1 MISDFLQQ
9 DQAISE
15 LSEESRTTAM
25 FRIIQLL
32 NCSKSTAQLRLHG
45 IKTRDDSVDLVRTG
59 NDVVAALRAL
69 LIQHFLRKMEK
80 SIKKLQGSLFFSRI
94 N

>member
-32 NCSKSTAQLRLHG
+32 NCSTSKSTAQLRLHG
-45 IKTRDDSVDLVRTG
+45 IKTCYDSVDFVRTG

-69 LIQHFLRKMEK
+69 LIQHFLRKIEK
-80 SIKKLQGSLFFSRI
+80 SI
-94 N
+94 